1 MTTDLGFT
9 ILTVSCSVFLSV
21 DSSPTTGVPWGGRLV
36 RDIRES
42 GSPEQCADPSTIK
55 SDESKNSS
63 ELDEGLCLFNWSFD
77 VHLISAVICDDLLNS
92 GWLFPQGLSPIAQL
106 QGEPLDV
113 VQEGNDSLPSLQ
125 SFAKHS

>member
-9 ILTVSCSVFLSV
+9 ILTVSCSVFLHV
-21 DSSPTTGVPWGGRLV
+21 DSSATTGVPWGARLV
-36 RDIRES
+36 IEIS
-42 GSPEQCADPSTIK
+42 GSPEQCADSSTIK

-106 QGEPLDV
+106 QGELLDV
-113 VQEGNDSLPSLQ
+113 VQEENDSLPSLQ